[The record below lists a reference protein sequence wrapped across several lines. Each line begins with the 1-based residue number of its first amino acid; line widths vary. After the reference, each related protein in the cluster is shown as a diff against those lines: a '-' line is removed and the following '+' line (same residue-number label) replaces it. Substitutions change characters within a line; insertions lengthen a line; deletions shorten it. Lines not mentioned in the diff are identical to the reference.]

1 MKCQI
6 CSKNDA
12 NIVFTQIINNEKII
26 MQICTDCAKDKGI
39 TVEILNEPPQIVP
52 LAGIMKGI
60 LEKEGAETIP
70 DLTCSE
76 CGLTFAEFKKSGRFG
91 CDKCHE
97 AFGNHITSLLKQ
109 IHGLARH
116 EGKEP
121 QVLSGEVDTKK
132 QLRDLR
138 KKLKRLI
145 ELEEYEKAAD
155 IRDKI
160 NTLEKRIIKK

>member
-6 CSKNDA
+6 CNKNDA

-26 MQICTDCAKDKGI
+26 MQICTDCAKEKGI
-39 TVEILNEPPQIVP
+39 TVEIFKELPQVES
-52 LAGIMKGI
+52 LVGSLTGTLKA
-60 LEKEGAETIP
+60 EGAETMP
-70 DLTCSE
+70 DLSCSE

-97 AFGNHITSLLKQ
+97 AFGDHITSLLKQ
-109 IHGLARH
+109 IHGLTRH

-121 QVLSGEVDTKK
+121 PNLSGEVDTKK

-138 KKLKRLI
+138 KKLKRFI

>member
-6 CSKNDA
+6 CNKNDA
-12 NIVFTQIINNEKII
+12 NIVFTQIVNNEKII
-26 MQICTDCAKDKGI
+26 MQICTDCAKEKGL
-39 TVEILNEPPQIVP
+39 TVEIKEEQPQIVSLAGT
-52 LAGIMKGI
+52 LAGI
-60 LEKEGAETIP
+60 LNKEDTKTIP

-76 CGLTFAEFKKSGRFG
+76 CSLTFAEFKKSGLFG

-97 AFGNHITSLLKQ
+97 AFGVHIANLLKQ
-109 IHGLARH
+109 IHGLTRH

-121 QVLSGEVDTKK
+121 QVLSGKVDTKK

-160 NTLEKRIIKK
+160 NTLEKRIIEK